1 MLRNL
6 IHRLQYRICDLWLDF
21 KMAIVHLKQW
31 NCKHKYKFVRR
42 IQYDAETGYSM
53 VQRVCTKC
61 RKIDFKTNRVAKNYG
76 RINKNLPRWH
86 HNI

>member
-6 IHRLQYRICDLWLDF
+6 IHRLYYRLCDL
-21 KMAIVHLKQW
+21 
-31 NCKHKYKFVRR
+31 
-42 IQYDAETGYSM
+42 QYDAETGYSM

-61 RKIDFKTNRVAKNYG
+61 GKIDFKINRVAKNYG

>member
-6 IHRLQYRICDLWLDF
+6 IHRLYYWICDLWLDF
-21 KMAIVHLKQW
+21 KMAILHLRQR

-42 IQYDAETGYSM
+42 IQYDAKTGYSM

-61 RKIDFKTNRVAKNYG
+61 GKIDFKTKIIAKNYG